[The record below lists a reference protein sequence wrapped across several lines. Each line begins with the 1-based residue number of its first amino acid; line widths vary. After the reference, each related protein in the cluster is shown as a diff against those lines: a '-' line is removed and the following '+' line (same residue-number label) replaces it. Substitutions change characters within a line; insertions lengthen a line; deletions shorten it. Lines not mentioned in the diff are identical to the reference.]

1 MADFTR
7 DDWKKFNCAT
17 HCHVCEKLFAPDDT
31 QIRDHCHLTE
41 RYRDPAH
48 SNYNLNYKDSHC
60 ISVVFHKLSGYNA
73 HFVIK
78 KIVTAYE
85 RRVNLLSITKE
96 KYISFTKHVD
106 STKIDKKNCVKLWFI
121 DSYRF
126 LASNLDKLAFFFSK
140 DKLWILQHKFSNL
153 SEENLNFLTRKDVFP
168 YEYILIVL
176 KSWKSCVYRLANHF
190 TIH

>member
-1 MADFTR
+1 MTKVSCRRKELWSLDVTLRTLLVRQFHCRAIGFHRDKDCIAWFAEELINLAHSVQSIISANVLMADFTR

-96 KYISFTKHVD
+96 KYISFTKHID
-106 STKIDKKNCVKLWFI
+106 STKIDKKNCVKL
-121 DSYRF
+121 
-126 LASNLDKLAFFFSK
+126 
-140 DKLWILQHKFSNL
+140 
-153 SEENLNFLTRKDVFP
+153 
-168 YEYILIVL
+168 
-176 KSWKSCVYRLANHF
+176 
-190 TIH
+190 